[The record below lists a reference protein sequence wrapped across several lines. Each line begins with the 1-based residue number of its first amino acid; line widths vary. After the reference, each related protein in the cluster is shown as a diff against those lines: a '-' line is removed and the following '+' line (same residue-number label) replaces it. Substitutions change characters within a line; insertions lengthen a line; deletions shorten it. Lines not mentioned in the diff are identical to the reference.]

1 MANDDQLLGRKIENI
16 INPDAGNQ
24 EGDQT
29 PDYLDILV
37 GDGKK
42 YSDNANLAKGYAN
55 LQALAQTLKDEKDVA
70 TKALAD
76 SQTGS
81 KSIEDI
87 LAAIKGSGASVK
99 DDDLGLGG
107 ENTGAQALSKEDI
120 VSLIAGTLDQRDEKS
135 KANAKVTEIEANQAV
150 TWEKLSKVYGDMA
163 KADAAVAMYVGN
175 DAKKRELVQNL
186 GSFDPETLLT
196 IMQAAVP
203 PKGEKVEFGMG
214 DIGKKNVDEK
224 LPTPQGLFTYAQAE
238 VVRKK
243 DKRLYNSRAFQLRLH
258 QSAAEHPRFWDGTA
272 RRKN

>member
-1 MANDDQLLGRKIENI
+1 MADNDQLLGRTVVV
-16 INPDAGNQ
+16 NPAAGDQ
-24 EGDQT
+24 TGDQT

-42 YSDNANLAKGYAN
+42 YADNGNLAKGYAN
-55 LQALAQTLKDEKDVA
+55 LQAHNQTILDEKVQLEAALKLAQSGA
-70 TKALAD
+70 
-76 SQTGS
+76 
-81 KSIEDI
+81 KSVEDI
-87 LAAIKGSGASVK
+87 LAAIKGSGASTKV
-99 DDDLGLGG
+99 DDLNLGG

-135 KANAKVTEIEANQAV
+135 AANAKVTEIEANQTV

-203 PKGEKVEFGMG
+203 PQGEKVEFGMG
-214 DIGKKNVDEK
+214 DIGKKSVDEK
-224 LPTPQGLFTYAQAE
+224 LPTPQGLFTYAEAE

-243 DKRLYNSRAFQLRLH
+243 DKRLYNSREFQLRLH
-258 QSAAEHPRFWDGTA
+258 KSAAEHPRFWDGTA
-272 RRKN
+272 RRKK